1 MIYCT
6 KIIILSFYFFN
17 KNDDNLIIILENNIE
32 LIKKNEKV
40 SEHKLN
46 LNKNIISTFYFR
58 EKKIVII
65 IYEDEI
71 KGINISSNF
80 SIKELFNFKQIM
92 NCYIVNPLY
101 IDENLLNEN
110 EICHMY
116 QVTPLRIKSY
126 SIFND
131 ENDKNYLN
139 NKNDQEFKKIIK
151 KHISDI
157 PLLISKKN
165 NDENNPIKIKR
176 YFKIDLLKN
185 ELIQI
190 KKKSFLIR
198 KNIVE
203 DNIKH
208 FQSIIGIN
216 EKYIFLLKLLLHD
229 NTNKNLLIL
238 YLTFLKENEN
248 ELETIFNG
256 NIEKYDNEL
265 KYYSKVFNGEEN
277 KRFFKAERKGQKY
290 ELIIFLNNILSLNEN
305 NSVDIQKFENYLNE
319 CNNSFE
325 NISYFNMPIDFS
337 NEELFYYRN
346 INLIKYY
353 LKNLYIEIKKNI
365 ENEEKNSVEN
375 NEKEN
380 YEVLTTE
387 IKINSEKEK
396 QKLLKLEL
404 KKIKSNIKLC
414 INDFNNE
421 SDIKKINDLVIL
433 LIFNSSNK
441 EFDYGYNLLK
451 SNKIANYIFYEEQ
464 KSFNKNISIIKEED
478 EYLIDFLDTYDLVKI
493 DLSLIK
499 QFYKNI
505 LPLEC
510 FKSIFLTLYG
520 NDEYY
525 PFEDQKFTNYFVDN
539 YFEVFNIPLEN
550 VSGFTD
556 KFTMKTYFIP
566 FLSKINGI
574 CGESEKT
581 ILRNGSLVSTG
592 NHEIGHNF
600 VNIEFFMENCKI
612 SIETPRKNSL
622 ELCEGGSYIELA
634 LFGRI
639 LEEINLEQALY
650 ILNEN
655 NYQKTFLD
663 FQDGFN
669 NIQKQDLLV
678 EGVFKDLFEK
688 INFIDNF
695 NKFSK
700 TVYIGQKSLHNKEKK
715 IACKIKNDVL
725 GKVISEESYQK
736 ILKKYSQ
743 I

>member
-1 MIYCT
+1 
-6 KIIILSFYFFN
+6 
-17 KNDDNLIIILENNIE
+17 
-32 LIKKNEKV
+32 
-40 SEHKLN
+40 
-46 LNKNIISTFYFR
+46 
-58 EKKIVII
+58 
-65 IYEDEI
+65 
-71 KGINISSNF
+71 
-80 SIKELFNFKQIM
+80 M

-256 NIEKYDNEL
+256 NIEKYDTEL

-414 INDFNNE
+414 INDINNE
-421 SDIKKINDLVIL
+421 
-433 LIFNSSNK
+433 
-441 EFDYGYNLLK
+441 
-451 SNKIANYIFYEEQ
+451 
-464 KSFNKNISIIKEED
+464 
-478 EYLIDFLDTYDLVKI
+478 
-493 DLSLIK
+493 
-499 QFYKNI
+499 
-505 LPLEC
+505 
-510 FKSIFLTLYG
+510 
-520 NDEYY
+520 
-525 PFEDQKFTNYFVDN
+525 
-539 YFEVFNIPLEN
+539 
-550 VSGFTD
+550 
-556 KFTMKTYFIP
+556 
-566 FLSKINGI
+566 
-574 CGESEKT
+574 
-581 ILRNGSLVSTG
+581 
-592 NHEIGHNF
+592 
-600 VNIEFFMENCKI
+600 
-612 SIETPRKNSL
+612 
-622 ELCEGGSYIELA
+622 
-634 LFGRI
+634 
-639 LEEINLEQALY
+639 
-650 ILNEN
+650 
-655 NYQKTFLD
+655 
-663 FQDGFN
+663 
-669 NIQKQDLLV
+669 
-678 EGVFKDLFEK
+678 
-688 INFIDNF
+688 
-695 NKFSK
+695 
-700 TVYIGQKSLHNKEKK
+700 
-715 IACKIKNDVL
+715 
-725 GKVISEESYQK
+725 
-736 ILKKYSQ
+736 
-743 I
+743 